1 MTSWT
6 PWAVTAISRL
16 WRFSGTDPQTSCAL
30 YNHLEPE
37 SRLYAMRPLSEQDTV
52 PLYASPMVVYQ
63 HQKQFNDTL
72 AGDMIFFASP
82 PDRDAVPLY
91 SMPFAGPATCSAAAN
106 METNIQPDSVHDGNS
121 ARAQMS
127 DGYMITRSLGLLP
140 PDIPQLWCFSGK
152 PPSLV
157 SECVC

>member
-1 MTSWT
+1 
-6 PWAVTAISRL
+6 VTAISRL

-52 PLYASPMVVYQ
+52 PLHASPMVVYQ
-63 HQKQFNDTL
+63 HQKQFNDTP
-72 AGDMIFFASP
+72 ATSTQAESSRDIIYFASP
-82 PDRDAVPLY
+82 PGRDAVPLY
-91 SMPFAGPATCSAAAN
+91 SMPFAGPAPCSAAAN

-140 PDIPQLWCFSGK
+140 PDIPQLWCFFGK